1 MHVTQPTA
9 PMQCQHSKLFEVV
22 LQLHFSA
29 VTKKFWNSIN
39 LLIRKDRVHF
49 LMYFRLGLLQ
59 GKLAKCNFVLSGCIR
74 WWVAGGFCQ
83 GLFQSSLP
91 SFSRK
96 EPFLKVSF
104 ILRFFLPFL
113 GYFMDP
119 SKLFVENYTCG
130 TKINEGDNFFG
141 YHNYIEKF
149 LPLMILYQLC
159 SNHFYVL
166 HWWLLAK
173 IKAKRFWQVTKSW
186 LFQGQSCRVVPVCNR
201 YLWRA
206 FSLFRDTTIKE
217 RLPPTVSVVKVHS
230 ADYKT
235 A

>member
-1 MHVTQPTA
+1 MCPKSKRTLIIPKRKVSSRNFFNHIYACHATNRAHAMSTLKTFWGATA
-9 PMQCQHSKLFEVV
+9 TPF
-22 LQLHFSA
+22 FRA
-29 VTKKFWNSIN
+29 VTKKFWNSIK

-149 LPLMILYQLC
+149 P
-159 SNHFYVL
+159 H
-166 HWWLLAK
+166 
-173 IKAKRFWQVTKSW
+173 
-186 LFQGQSCRVVPVCNR
+186 
-201 YLWRA
+201 
-206 FSLFRDTTIKE
+206 
-217 RLPPTVSVVKVHS
+217 
-230 ADYKT
+230 
-235 A
+235 

>member
-1 MHVTQPTA
+1 MSSWWLLSRSL
-9 PMQCQHSKLFEVV
+9 SKL
-22 LQLHFSA
+22 
-29 VTKKFWNSIN
+29 
-39 LLIRKDRVHF
+39 
-49 LMYFRLGLLQ
+49 
-59 GKLAKCNFVLSGCIR
+59 
-74 WWVAGGFCQ
+74 
-83 GLFQSSLP
+83 SSL
-91 SFSRK
+91 FFKKRALFK
-96 EPFLKVSF
+96 NLSF
-104 ILRFFLPFL
+104 ILRFFLSFFGGTL
-113 GYFMDP
+113 WNMDP

-217 RLPPTVSVVKVHS
+217 RLPPTVVKVHS